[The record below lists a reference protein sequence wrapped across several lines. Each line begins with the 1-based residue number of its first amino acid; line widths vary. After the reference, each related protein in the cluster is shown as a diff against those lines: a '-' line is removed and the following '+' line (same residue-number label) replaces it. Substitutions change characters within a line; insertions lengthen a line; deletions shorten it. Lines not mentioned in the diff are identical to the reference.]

1 MGFKFKVGD
10 LVLSKAAIVQQ
21 TIQKKTFARVLLVT
35 GCVSVERKDGIFFSY
50 EISGDSCFEADEF
63 DLVGIDGYD
72 PDFTTEQVLAF
83 IEAKES
89 A

>member
-1 MGFKFKVGD
+1 MSFKFKIGD

-21 TIQKKTFARVLLVT
+21 AVHKKTVSKLLLVT
-35 GCVSVERKDGIFFSY
+35 GLISVERASGIEFSY
-50 EISGDSCFEADEF
+50 ELISDTRFEAPEY

-72 PDFTTEQVLAF
+72 PDFTTKQVLAF
-83 IEAKES
+83 IKEK